1 MAAGTSEDSL
11 TAAGAKITSREETM
25 SEDRRSQDSPGAEDA
40 ALASAG
46 EPHSEEAEEPREEIR
61 SPTPEELDAR
71 EENFARPRKPMGPT
85 QDAAETIPEEP

>member
-1 MAAGTSEDSL
+1 MAESAPADGL
-11 TAAGAKITSREETM
+11 TVGGAETTLGEEKM
-25 SEDRRSQDSPGAEDA
+25 VSNDRSSQDSSGAEDA

-46 EPHSEEAEEPREEIR
+46 APSEEAEEAREEVS

-85 QDAAETIPEEP
+85 QEVAETIPDEE